1 MSNEDHDND
10 TCPNYATATRWMS
23 AYGYCVTENKRLSA
37 ENADLKDRLDK
48 AENQVEDL
56 ELKVG
61 SLRRTVNEGS
71 ESYDNLLAENA
82 RLKAEVDGLKANNA
96 RLNVEI
102 QRLSDAQSD
111 ALANFWSMHE
121 AYFKLKAD
129 LERLTKLPK
138 MDPDN
143 YGGKFGVR
151 DNY

>member
-1 MSNEDHDND
+1 MDND
-10 TCPNYATATRWMS
+10 DLDTLGNLVP
-23 AYGYCVTENKRLSA
+23 KRLA
-37 ENADLKDRLDK
+37 EALK
-48 AENQVEDL
+48 AEN
-56 ELKVG
+56 
-61 SLRRTVNEGS
+61 LRLR
-71 ESYDNLLAENA
+71 
-82 RLKAEVDGLKANNA
+82 AEVDGLKANNA